1 MTEKERENAFLSL
14 ERKHKEETETME
26 EVVSEAQDLIHNLY
40 RAKEEGKVK
49 IGVADAINID
59 EYYEKILAAKCHLA
73 KILLAL
79 IDLKEDGTQE
89 DFTFVLYR
97 MAKTR
102 KSAECKLENIKDII
116 DEMD

>member
-1 MTEKERENAFLSL
+1 MKQQEREKTFLSL
-14 ERKHKEETETME
+14 ERKHKEETETMK

-49 IGVADAINID
+49 IGVADEINID
-59 EYYEKILAAKCHLA
+59 EYYEKILAAKFHLA
-73 KILLAL
+73 KIFLTL

-89 DFTFVLYR
+89 DFIFVLYR

-102 KSAECKLENIKDII
+102 KSAEYNLENIKDVIY
-116 DEMD
+116 EMD